1 MYNSAEGCCIFDI
14 SDDYHESKLSVQCCI
29 SGGITLNICYI
40 LYFTGTV
47 LEHKAAEHLAHFP
60 LENLASAR
68 DKPWSKRGFNDGG
81 VGRGGEV
88 LGCVAECELA
98 DDEECRWEC
107 QTRVERTRALAGL
120 LGLTKP
126 LHVAAR

>member
-1 MYNSAEGCCIFDI
+1 M
-14 SDDYHESKLSVQCCI
+14 
-29 SGGITLNICYI
+29 
-40 LYFTGTV
+40 
-47 LEHKAAEHLAHFP
+47 LERKAAKHLAHFS
-60 LENLASAR
+60 LEILASAR
-68 DKPWSKRGFNDGG
+68 DKPWSKRDFSDGG

-88 LGCVAECELA
+88 TGCVAECELA
-98 DDEECRWEC
+98 HNEECRWQC